1 MAAAGSVWRARDL
14 ATPELWPLGGGF
26 TANFAREEFWAS
38 TLPCTFA
45 GSLLQE
51 LGKLFYGN
59 SDNVRRLR
67 HRSGRGMRSGDQQFG
82 WDVND
87 VTESFHAAP

>member
-59 SDNVRRLR
+59 
-67 HRSGRGMRSGDQQFG
+67 RGLALHMKQRE
-82 WDVND
+82 
-87 VTESFHAAP
+87 THI